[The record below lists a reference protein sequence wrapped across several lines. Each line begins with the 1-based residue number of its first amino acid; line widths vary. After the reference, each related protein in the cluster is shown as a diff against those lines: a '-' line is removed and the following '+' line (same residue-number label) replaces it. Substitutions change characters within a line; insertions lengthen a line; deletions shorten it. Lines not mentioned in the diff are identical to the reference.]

1 VILSAV
7 GSDPF
12 ESRMLDSIKATLTR
26 VLGPES
32 AQAVEFYVDNHLAL
46 KDPAAFE
53 QALVD
58 FLGSQ
63 AGGLLIEAIKSDLR
77 KDGVKSK
84 VPEPV
89 SKFLSHKI
97 TIANRSPVAP
107 VAPAPHVDSRPP
119 KLPPAGAH
127 FERFVEATT
136 QAMETGI
143 TFKDLVME
151 GLVSRQGETCG
162 YATIACLG
170 RKALDDPAAFA
181 QRVATVF
188 GLQAM
193 TILNS
198 LTSYCE
204 ARAKARQITTS

>member
-1 VILSAV
+1 LSAV
-7 GSDPF
+7 GSDPL

-26 VLGPES
+26 VLGTES
-32 AQAVEFYVDNHLAL
+32 ARAVEFYVDNHLAL
-46 KDPAAFE
+46 QDPAAFE
-53 QALVD
+53 QALAD

-63 AGGLLIEAIKSDLR
+63 AGGLLIEAIKADLR
-77 KDGVKSK
+77 KEGVKSK

-89 SKFLSHKI
+89 SKFLSHEV
-97 TIANRSPVAP
+97 TIANRPPVAP
-107 VAPAPHVDSRPP
+107 VDRRPS

-136 QAMETGI
+136 LAMEAGI

-170 RKALDDPAAFA
+170 RKALEDPAAFA

-193 TILNS
+193 TMLNS

-204 ARAKARQITTS
+204 TRAKARQLTAS

>member
-1 VILSAV
+1 LSAF
-7 GSDPF
+7 GSDPI

-107 VAPAPHVDSRPP
+107 VDSRPP

-193 TILNS
+193 TMLNS